1 MVNPPPPGYP
11 GPEFPPPGYWP
22 PPPSYQQPE
31 LKPGIIPLR
40 PLSLSDIYG
49 GAIGYI
55 RANPKTVFGLS
66 IIVVMAAQIISWIVE
81 FGLAAGGLLDPS
93 KDFSDLSGGEAAAS
107 LISEFIPSIVY
118 GLGTLMLTGLLTAV
132 VGRAVFGSPTS
143 IGEAWALVRDRFA
156 SLLGLVALLS
166 LAVLIG
172 LAAMLLFIVTLGMI
186 AESADEAGI
195 IVLVLCFVLLVPLLM
210 VACIY
215 GYMMLVFAPSVI
227 VLERQPVVESLR
239 RSFRLVRHSF
249 WRVLGILAL
258 AELIAALI
266 SSAVMAPFTL
276 MTLATQGTDALF
288 NSTGFSPLTEIGSA
302 IGQIIVLPFIAGVSV
317 LLYTDRRIRREEFDE
332 VLRTGVTGGSHV
344 GESTDTLWLT
354 PPPGY

>member
-1 MVNPPPPGYP
+1 M
-11 GPEFPPPGYWP
+11 
-22 PPPSYQQPE
+22 
-31 LKPGIIPLR
+31 IPLR
-40 PLSLSDIYG
+40 PLSLTDIYS

-55 RANPKTVFGLS
+55 RTNPKTVFVLS
-66 IIVVMAAQIISWIVE
+66 LIVVVATQIISWIVE

-93 KDFSDLSGGEAAAS
+93 KDFSDQSGGEAAAS
-107 LISEFIPSIVY
+107 LISEFIPSIVHV
-118 GLGTLMLTGLLTAV
+118 LGSPMLTGLLTAV

-143 IGEAWALVRDRFA
+143 IEEAWALVRDRFA
-156 SLLGLVALLS
+156 SLLGLVALMS

-172 LAAMLLFIVTLGMI
+172 SAAMALG
-186 AESADEAGI
+186 
-195 IVLVLCFVLLVPLLM
+195 PLLM
-210 VACIY
+210 VAYIY
-215 GYMMLVFAPSVI
+215 GYMMLVFAPTVI
-227 VLERQPVVESLR
+227 VLERQPVVEALR

-266 SSAVMAPFTL
+266 SFAVMAPFTL

-288 NSTGFSPLTEIGSA
+288 NSTGFSPLAEIGSA
-302 IGQIIVLPFIAGVSV
+302 IGQLILLPFIAGVSV
-317 LLYTDRRIRREEFDE
+317 LLYTDRRIRSEDFDL
-332 VLRTGVTGGSHV
+332 VLRTGVTGGSYV